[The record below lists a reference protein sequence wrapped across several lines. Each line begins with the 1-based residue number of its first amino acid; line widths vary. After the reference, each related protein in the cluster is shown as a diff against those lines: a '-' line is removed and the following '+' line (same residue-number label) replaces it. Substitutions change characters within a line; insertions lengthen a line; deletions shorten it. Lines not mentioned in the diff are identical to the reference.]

1 MGKIKF
7 DRPIGAKA
15 DFEELLYITTLHQS
29 PVIGTPIR
37 EDASIID
44 SDIVHFLLSRHGV
57 EVTDKVVQDI
67 ILAGFEDKSRLDLVE
82 TVTLL
87 FIPQLYHIAQAVKE
101 GKVDQDGGGVGIG
114 SDKEDE
120 EMKLHVTTNP
130 HIIKFILE
138 AILFDTTGDKD
149 PKALTT
155 DLIRDIFHKYGEDG
169 ISDNDPILMEMMEAA
184 RGTGKDNDGKPIL
197 LDENTF
203 LRLLTHDIEQY
214 GKHEELTSSYFG
226 GVFGNDN
233 STYYGTH
240 TIPTTDG
247 VFEHDEADKNIYIH
261 KRLKTAKGIDY
272 IVGGYHCKYRV
283 TAIWCSFVF
292 GFFGFLYPKTGD
304 GVALLI
310 QDCPSGSFGCQMA
323 FSAVNWIVLF
333 GMIMLFGVSMML
345 SDGLFTRN
353 SNSSTKAEKNWSHM
367 IVTIITTAGFIAIPL
382 TLFPFQP
389 DVPYIFYSQLLAYGF
404 AFYFLIPRWKDSIQS
419 FYPKKEDPVPTVKD
433 ESFSKRA
440 ALCKIK
446 RMQENAVQIQSNFQE
461 KNVIKA
467 YYGNALSNFTKLKD
481 ETEETGGVLWAW
493 KKYRSGELFY
503 REGIWISSRF
513 LTSQLFQLFT
523 CTLVLTIGI
532 STYVN
537 VSNSWLSADN
547 LQGYVTELLNISMTT
562 LADHGIVQDAA
573 NRMLQRSFAYLL
585 QFLETLDNAGILQF
599 DCITLSAFLI
609 ATCTE
614 KASCA
619 TQVAC
624 NFFTAPERLCEAMEL
639 GNRPPDTVVDS
650 SQNFIV
656 SPVFNTTSLRA
667 PFVNFLTNAFSDNV
681 TLLVNRGYPEA
692 RYMVTVPTAI
702 AVMVAFIVSLSL
714 ASMVIPSLVSTVLK
728 FRSGMM
734 PIMKSKNFHKYRYHT
749 MNSTKIT
756 GGMFWSNLVASVVIG
771 GVIWLLLFFCLWQ
784 VTRPIAAQLTAS
796 VITVYIIVIVV
807 WLINRSFR
815 NFAFRGFYRIKPLRA
830 NMYSLP
836 YECLNI
842 GLTIT
847 MAISRAI
854 VLFFLSIFHV
864 GRLDIP
870 FVAEDVGD
878 YLYHYVDLEQYNIWF
893 NVAVLSVEAHRHPYL
908 ETLGVMYLMKL
919 KYNNN
924 FNTCVGIK
932 WRTIFVTALMPWIR
946 KYRILNTMED
956 RKNQS
961 LAAR

>member
-15 DFEELLYITTLHQS
+15 DVEELLYITTLHQS
-29 PVIGTPIR
+29 PDFGTPIR

-44 SDIVHFLLSRHGV
+44 SDIIHFLLSRHGV

-82 TVTLL
+82 TLTLL
-87 FIPQLYHIAQAVKE
+87 FIPQLYHIAHAVKE
-101 GKVDQDGGGVGIG
+101 EKFDQDGGGGGIG

-120 EMKLHVTTNP
+120 EMKVDVTNP

-138 AILFDTTGDKD
+138 AILFDTTGDKA

-155 DLIRDIFHKYGEDG
+155 DLIRDIFRKYGEHEIPD
-169 ISDNDPILMEMMEAA
+169 DDPILMEMMQAA
-184 RGTGKDNDGKPIL
+184 RGRGNGNDGKPLL
-197 LDENTF
+197 LDEDTF

-214 GKHEELTSSYFG
+214 GKHEELTSTYFG

-233 STYYGTH
+233 TTYGTH
-240 TIPTTDG
+240 NIPTDDPLEYDQ
-247 VFEHDEADKNIYIH
+247 VDKNIYVH

-283 TAIWCSFVF
+283 VAIWCGFVF
-292 GFFGFLYPKTGD
+292 GFLGFLYPKTSD
-304 GVALLI
+304 FVALLI
-310 QDCPSGSFGCQMA
+310 QECPSGSFGCQMV

-333 GMIMLFGVSMML
+333 GMIMLFGVSMIIT
-345 SDGLFTRN
+345 DGLFARN
-353 SNSSTKAEKNWSHM
+353 SLMKMEKNWSHM
-367 IVTIITTAGFIAIPL
+367 ITTVVITAAFIAVPL
-382 TLFPFQP
+382 TVFPFQP
-389 DVPYIFYSQLLAYGF
+389 DVAWIFYSQLLGYGF
-404 AFYFLIPRWKDSIQS
+404 SLYFLLARWIDAIQS
-419 FYPKKEDPVPTVKD
+419 FFPKKEESYTPVPTVKD

-440 ALCKIK
+440 ALRKVK
-446 RMQENAVQIQSNFQE
+446 LMQENAIQIQSNFQE
-461 KNVIKA
+461 NNVIKA
-467 YYGNALSNFTKLKD
+467 YYGNALSNFSKLKD
-481 ETEETGGVLWAW
+481 ETEEAGGVLWAW
-493 KKYRSGELFY
+493 KKYRSHELFY

-513 LTSQLFQLFT
+513 LASQLFQLFT
-523 CTLVLTIGI
+523 CSVILAIGI
-532 STYVN
+532 STYMN

-547 LQGYVTELLNISMTT
+547 LQSYVTDLLNVSLTT
-562 LADHGIVQDAA
+562 LADQAIVEDAA
-573 NRMLQRSFAYLL
+573 NRMLQQSFAYLL
-585 QFLETLDNAGILQF
+585 QFLEMLDNAGILQF
-599 DCITLSAFLI
+599 DCITLSAYLV

-624 NFFTAPERLCEAMEL
+624 NLFTAPESLCEAMEL
-639 GNRPPDTVVDS
+639 GNRPLDTVVES
-650 SQNFIV
+650 AEKFTV

-667 PFVNFLTNAFSDNV
+667 SFVNFLTTALSDNV
-681 TLLVNRGYPEA
+681 TLLVNKGYPEA
-692 RYMVTVPTAI
+692 RYMLTVPTAI
-702 AVMVAFIVSLSL
+702 AVIVAFIVSLSL
-714 ASMVIPSLVSTVLK
+714 ASMVIPSLISTVLK

-734 PIMKSKNFHKYRYHT
+734 PIMKSKNFHNYYYHT

-784 VTRPIAAQLTAS
+784 VTSPIAAQLSAS
-796 VITVYIIVIVV
+796 IITVYTIVMVV
-807 WLINRSFR
+807 WLITRSFR
-815 NFAFRGFYRIKPLRA
+815 NFSFRGFYRIKPLGA
-830 NMYSLP
+830 NIYSLP

-842 GLTIT
+842 GLTVT
-847 MAISRAI
+847 MAIGRAV

-878 YLYHYVDLEQYNIWF
+878 YLYDYVQLEQYNIWF

-919 KYNNN
+919 KHTNS

-946 KYRILNTMED
+946 KYRILNTED

-961 LAAR
+961 LAAK